1 MKASD
6 NQIKEIK
13 SVINSNRLVID
24 RIEVLAKLDYKV
36 QHLPMGSGGVGQVK
50 EMADGATRIQIGY
63 GVTRH
68 NYAYAV
74 IIK

>member
-24 RIEVLAKLDYKV
+24 RIEALNKEGYTV
-36 QHLPMGSGGVGQVK
+36 QRVPMGSGGVGQVK
-50 EMADGATRIQIGY
+50 EMSDGTTRIQIGY